1 MRKRLTREEVFRK
14 KHSWVIE
21 NLRQFGD
28 SVFPQKAVIWFRRV
42 YGDDWREEAEST
54 LTQILRD
61 QGVIDDT
68 MKVWITECFTMDG
81 VYTARWH

>member
-1 MRKRLTREEVFRK
+1 MIRLPKRLYLG
-14 KHSWVIE
+14 SDGWVIR
-21 NLRQFGD
+21 NLREYGD
-28 SVFPQKAVIWFRRV
+28 TVFPRAAVIWFRRM

-54 LTQILRD
+54 LTQILRE